1 MTFKCEIIE
10 REAQHTLSV
19 RTTSAVQN
27 LPEVLGK
34 NYGAIMQYL
43 GQLNKQMSGPPFVAY
58 YNMDMQNLEIEIG
71 IPVSNKLSDIDEIK
85 ANEIPSGKFASCF
98 YIGPYNEISPAY
110 ETLTK
115 FIEEKG
121 YEATGIAYEMYLND
135 PCEVPPEQL
144 QTQILF
150 PIKKK

>member
-71 IPVSNKLSDIDEIK
+71 IPVSNKLSDKDEIK
-85 ANEIPSGKFASCF
+85 ASEIPFGKFASCL
-98 YIGPYNEISPAY
+98 YIGPYSEIRPAY
-110 ETLTK
+110 ESLTK
-115 FIEEKG
+115 YIEEQG
-121 YEATGIAYEMYLND
+121 YEAAGYVYELYLND
-135 PCEVPPEQL
+135 PSEVQPEKL
-144 QTQILF
+144 QTEILF
-150 PIKKK
+150 LLK

>member
-34 NYGAIMQYL
+34 NYEAIMQYL

-58 YNMDMQNLEIEIG
+58 YNMDMQNLDIET
-71 IPVSNKLSDIDEIK
+71 KLK
-85 ANEIPSGKFASCF
+85 QMK
-98 YIGPYNEISPAY
+98 Y
-110 ETLTK
+110 
-115 FIEEKG
+115 
-121 YEATGIAYEMYLND
+121 
-135 PCEVPPEQL
+135 PPENL
-144 QTQILF
+144 HRVFT
-150 PIKKK
+150 